1 MSMEAAM
8 YSKKARWKTFF
19 FQQAF
24 QSDYVMF

>member
-8 YSKKARWKTFF
+8 YSKKGRWKNFF

-24 QSDYVMF
+24 QFDYVMF